1 MSVRPASWTVI
12 AALATLCPAAVAQS
26 AWLPAK
32 GEVAVTANYQSLV
45 ADRHL
50 FSNLTGPELTPM
62 EIAFGTDFQS
72 NSLDLGTVQSHA
84 VVVDGSVGLTTGLR

>member
-1 MSVRPASWTVI
+1 MDGDRCTGYSVLTRGG
-12 AALATLCPAAVAQS
+12 AVRLVAGQ
-26 AWLPAK
+26 

-62 EIAFGTDFQS
+62 EIAVGTDFQS
-72 NSLDLGTVQSHA
+72 NSLDLGKCNLTQSSWTA
-84 VVVDGSVGLTTGLR
+84 V